1 MLVRSVWRKL
11 SGHVWQVPLG
21 MAVGAFFMMPCV
33 AFMPHVVGR
42 LFCVVGGREP
52 AYLWA
57 L

>member
-1 MLVRSVWRKL
+1 MLVRNVWRKL

-33 AFMPHVVGR
+33 VFMPHVVGR